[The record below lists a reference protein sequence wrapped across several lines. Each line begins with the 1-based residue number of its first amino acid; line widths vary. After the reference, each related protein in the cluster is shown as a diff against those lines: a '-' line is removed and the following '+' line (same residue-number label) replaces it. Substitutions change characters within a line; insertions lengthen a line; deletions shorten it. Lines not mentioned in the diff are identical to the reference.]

1 MLLWPAKS
9 SASFYWPLAAAAAP
23 PIMLATSRQLAASFF
38 TQLAGGD
45 SYVAVWRLPVCGR
58 DQHGSLPVGPRA
70 CRSVSRSQSRCA
82 IVRCYSDP
90 HTVGSGVSRLPVTA
104 AFPVECIRFSA
115 ICASAP
121 KVRMCVMPEMR
132 MNSLKSRAMNCGP
145 LSEMIHGFASVY
157 FSWVRCRITSM
168 SASLMDSR
176 RSQCSRKRLN
186 PSRTLHK

>member
-1 MLLWPAKS
+1 MLLWPEKS

-58 DQHGSLPVGPRA
+58 AQHGSLPVGPRA

-82 IVRCYSDP
+82 IARCYSDP

-121 KVRMCVMPEMR
+121 AFRSIGD
-132 MNSLKSRAMNCGP
+132 NRARF
-145 LSEMIHGFASVY
+145 EH
-157 FSWVRCRITSM
+157 
-168 SASLMDSR
+168 
-176 RSQCSRKRLN
+176 SQLPHPSRKELAARCWPN
-186 PSRTLHK
+186 PETL

>member
-1 MLLWPAKS
+1 MTVGGCCWAVETTIRRSLFYEVNAKILCFCGQRS
-9 SASFYWPLAAAAAP
+9 HPQSFYWPLAVAAAP

-58 DQHGSLPVGPRA
+58 CAQHGALPRGPRA
-70 CRSVSRSQSRCA
+70 CRSLSRSQSRCA
-82 IVRCYSDP
+82 IARCYSDP

-121 KVRMCVMPEMR
+121 AFRSIGD
-132 MNSLKSRAMNCGP
+132 NRARFGC
-145 LSEMIHGFASVY
+145 ASCP
-157 FSWVRCRITSM
+157 RCE
-168 SASLMDSR
+168 
-176 RSQCSRKRLN
+176 
-186 PSRTLHK
+186 

>member
-1 MLLWPAKS
+1 MLRTEVTVGGCCWAVETTITRSLFYEVNAKILRS
-9 SASFYWPLAAAAAP
+9 VAREVIRKFLLAARCSNCSTNY
-23 PIMLATSRQLAASFF
+23 ATDIRQLAASFF

-58 DQHGSLPVGPRA
+58 AQHGSLPVGPRA

-82 IVRCYSDP
+82 IARCYSDP

-121 KVRMCVMPEMR
+121 AFRSIGD
-132 MNSLKSRAMNCGP
+132 NRARFGC
-145 LSEMIHGFASVY
+145 ASG
-157 FSWVRCRITSM
+157 T
-168 SASLMDSR
+168 
-176 RSQCSRKRLN
+176 
-186 PSRTLHK
+186 P